1 MRYLFIAYSLA
12 FLQLS
17 LPCIASDHADAPLYN
32 MSRDDLKI
40 TGLLSFVDGENLV
53 LILATHPSL
62 LAPEGAYQF
71 PTDVSFNF
79 YIDYDS
85 SVNFTDNSNNQLYG
99 GTVDDS
105 ANIKEDITISLT
117 FDKKANLGDEN
128 SFTAVVVSNKNIQLT
143 DLKIEALVRDDPFTL
158 PAFHGQNIAAI
169 VLSIPL
175 NKLNLATS
183 QPLLL
188 WATITTVNS
197 GNDTILWENVGRAL
211 RSQIAGRWEFN
222 HYPPAKQQAYI
233 GMPVDVMIF
242 DISKAA
248 RIPNGR
254 ALIDDLLAILCLAG
268 DQAVCQLKTKAET
281 GCYQPP
287 YTGKND
293 KTFLMTFPYLPTP
306 HQGTKQGC

>member
-1 MRYLFIAYSLA
+1 MRNLIIIYLLL
-12 FLQLS
+12 FLSLS

-62 LAPEGAYQF
+62 VTENGAYQF

-85 SVNFTDNSNNQLYG
+85 TVNFTDTSNNQLYG
-99 GTVDDS
+99 GTVDDPTK
-105 ANIKEDITISLT
+105 IKEDITISLT
-117 FDKKANLGDEN
+117 FDKKATSTDEN
-128 SFTAVVVSNKNIQLT
+128 TFTAAVVSSKNIQPT
-143 DLKIEALVRDDPFTL
+143 DLNIEAFVRDDPFTF

-169 VLSIPL
+169 VLSMPL

-183 QPLLL
+183 QSLLL

-197 GNDTILWENVGRAL
+197 GNDTILWEHVGRAL
-211 RSQIAGRWEFN
+211 RSQVAGRWEFN
-222 HYPPAKQQAYI
+222 HYPPAKQQAHI
-233 GMPVDVMIF
+233 GMPADVMIF
-242 DISKAA
+242 DPSKAA

-254 ALIDDLLAILCLAG
+254 ALIDDPLAILCLAG
-268 DQAVCQLKTKAET
+268 DQEVCQLKTKAET

-287 YTGKND
+287 YNGKND
-293 KTFLMTFPYLPTP
+293 KTFLTTFPYLPTP
-306 HQGTKQGC
+306 HQGTKEGC

>member
-1 MRYLFIAYSLA
+1 MRYLFLVFSLL
-12 FLQLS
+12 FLPIS
-17 LPCIASDHADAPLYN
+17 LPGIASDHADAPLYN

-40 TGLLSFVDGENLV
+40 TGLLSFVDGENLI

-62 LAPEGAYQF
+62 VVKNTAYQF

-85 SVNFTDNSNNQLYG
+85 AVHFSDNSNNQLYG
-99 GTVDDS
+99 GTVVDS
-105 ANIKEDITISLT
+105 ATIKEDITISLR
-117 FDKKANLGDEN
+117 FDKKANVDDAN
-128 SFTAVVVSNKNIQLT
+128 SFTATVVSDKNIEPT
-143 DLKIEALVRDDPFTL
+143 DLKVEALVRDDPFTF

-169 VLSIPL
+169 VLSMPL
-175 NKLNLATS
+175 NKLKLATS

-188 WATITTVNS
+188 WVTITTVNS
-197 GNDTILWENVGRAL
+197 GNDTILWEHVGRAL

-222 HYPPAKQQAYI
+222 HYHPAKQQAYI

-242 DISKAA
+242 DPSKAA

-254 ALIDDLLAILCLAG
+254 AVIDDPLAILCLAG
-268 DQAVCQLKTKAET
+268 DQEVCQLKIKAET

-293 KTFLMTFPYLPTP
+293 KTFLTTFPYLPTP
-306 HQGTKQGC
+306 HQGTKEGC